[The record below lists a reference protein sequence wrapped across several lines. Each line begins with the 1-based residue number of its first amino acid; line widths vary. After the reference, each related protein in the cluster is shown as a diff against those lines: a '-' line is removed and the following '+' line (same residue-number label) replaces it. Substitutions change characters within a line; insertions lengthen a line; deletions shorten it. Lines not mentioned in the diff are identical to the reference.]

1 MSAGTHQR
9 TMTASE
15 ARRGFADIIS
25 RVAYADDSVVITRHG
40 RTVAAIVPIS
50 YVHRLEAYERA
61 ERRREREARGLSL
74 QEIIAQEMQDELD
87 ALDG

>member
-1 MSAGTHQR
+1 
-9 TMTASE
+9 MTASE

-25 RVAYADDSVVITRHG
+25 RVAYTDESVVITRHG
-40 RTVAAIVPIS
+40 RTIAAIVPIS
-50 YVHRLEAYERA
+50 SVHRLEAYERA